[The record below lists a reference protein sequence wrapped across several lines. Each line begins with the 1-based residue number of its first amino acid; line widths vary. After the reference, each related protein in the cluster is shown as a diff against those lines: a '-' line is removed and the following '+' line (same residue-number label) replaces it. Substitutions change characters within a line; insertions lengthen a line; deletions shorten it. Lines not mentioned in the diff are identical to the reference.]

1 MIITEYNKLAQ
12 VPANVQ
18 IPEPARKPNIFAR
31 VLSAVGELLNRER
44 SSTSLQLQPQPL
56 QDTSE
61 ELAQKIIQHV
71 QGIVLF
77 SSNYPDRSPVLQQK
91 SYEDLQCSLH
101 AIYDVSSKIWNEYY
115 YIENPQSWLSS
126 LVALVTKYNV
136 GNCGEMAAVGLQ
148 YAIDHLASQRV
159 EMFHILGGNHRFLVI
174 GRDEGTDPADYLH
187 WGPNAVVC
195 DPWASRSY
203 PAVQIEQTL
212 QDFRGTEDYPGEG
225 RLTLLEMFDPARQ
238 RLSPFNPVLSWSN
251 LPLNKTT

>member
-1 MIITEYNKLAQ
+1 MAITECINSAQ
-12 VPANVQ
+12 LPAYVQ
-18 IPEPARKPNIFAR
+18 IPEPARKPNIFER

-56 QDTSE
+56 QCTSE

-91 SYEDLQCSLH
+91 SFEDLKCSLK
-101 AIYDVSSKIWNEYY
+101 AIDNVSRKIWNEYCH
-115 YIENPQSWLSS
+115 IKKPRAWLSS

-136 GNCGEMAAVGLQ
+136 GNCREMAAIGLQ
-148 YAIDHLASQRV
+148 YAIDHLACQRV
-159 EMFHILGGNHRFLVI
+159 EMFRILGGEHTFLVI

-203 PAVQIEQTL
+203 PAVQIERML
-212 QDFRGTEDYPGEG
+212 QNFRGTEDYPGEG
-225 RLTLLEMFDPARQ
+225 RVTLLEMFDPARH
-238 RLSPFNPVLSWSN
+238 RLSPLNPLLSWSA
-251 LPLNKTT
+251 LPLSKTT